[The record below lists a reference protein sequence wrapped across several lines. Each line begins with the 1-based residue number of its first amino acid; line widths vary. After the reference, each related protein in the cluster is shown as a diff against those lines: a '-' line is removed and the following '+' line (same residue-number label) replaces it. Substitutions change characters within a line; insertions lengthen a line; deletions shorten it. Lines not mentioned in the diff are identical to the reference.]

1 MTGSLDSHNVIFVA
15 LLPRCATASAQHR
28 IRPHPQQPLK
38 TRPRAAGRGSS
49 CLTHKKAMAG
59 HTNAAQSFW
68 DRAAKKQEAELE
80 KVGYKFSKEEEEERQ
95 SMRTVHENM
104 AGSQDAP
111 EFEADGE
118 AAVKVPH
125 WLDKCGAFDH
135 SDMMYTKG
143 QQQADNERRARA
155 KAAEDVAV
163 KAFRADAAKAP
174 APSVVVAPR
183 VKNKV
188 DEGPAPVLKRR
199 RVDAPAPAPAP
210 LSGLVAYGSS
220 DSDSDN
226 S

>member
-1 MTGSLDSHNVIFVA
+1 MTFFA

-28 IRPHPQQPLK
+28 IRPLEVSTS
-38 TRPRAAGRGSS
+38 TRSSPSKQGLVPRAGDPLAWH
-49 CLTHKKAMAG
+49 HKKTMAG

-155 KAAEDVAV
+155 KQEEDSAV
-163 KAFRADAAKAP
+163 RAFRADAAKAP

-210 LSGLVAYGSS
+210 APLSGLVAYGSS
-220 DSDSDN
+220 DSDSDD

>member
-1 MTGSLDSHNVIFVA
+1 M
-15 LLPRCATASAQHR
+15 
-28 IRPHPQQPLK
+28 
-38 TRPRAAGRGSS
+38 
-49 CLTHKKAMAG
+49 THKKAMAG

-143 QQQADNERRARA
+143 QQQADNERRAKA
-155 KAAEDVAV
+155 KAAEDSAV
-163 KAFRADAAKAP
+163 RAFRADAAKAP

-188 DEGPAPVLKRR
+188 DGSRAGPEAAAGGRTGTGACSGALVWAG
-199 RVDAPAPAPAP
+199 RVR
-210 LSGLVAYGSS
+210 LVG
-220 DSDSDN
+220 
-226 S
+226 

>member
-1 MTGSLDSHNVIFVA
+1 
-15 LLPRCATASAQHR
+15 
-28 IRPHPQQPLK
+28 
-38 TRPRAAGRGSS
+38 
-49 CLTHKKAMAG
+49 MAG

-143 QQQADNERRARA
+143 QQQADNERRAKA
-155 KAAEDVAV
+155 KAAEDSAV
-163 KAFRADAAKAP
+163 RAFRADAAKAP

-188 DEGPAPVLKRR
+188 DEGPAPLLKRR
-199 RVDAPAPAPAP
+199 RVEAPAPAPAPAP

-220 DSDSDN
+220 DSDSDD

>member
-1 MTGSLDSHNVIFVA
+1 MDSHNVIFVA
-15 LLPRCATASAQHR
+15 LLPRCATATAALPTARVKHK
-28 IRPHPQQPLK
+28 HPQQPYKQRLV
-38 TRPRAAGRGSS
+38 PRAGQHRQN
-49 CLTHKKAMAG
+49 TMAG

-143 QQQADNERRARA
+143 QQQADNERRAQA

-163 KAFRADAAKAP
+163 RAFRADAARAP

-183 VKNKV
+183 VKTKV

-199 RVDAPAPAPAP
+199 RVDAAPVPAPAP

-220 DSDSDN
+220 DSDSDD

>member
-1 MTGSLDSHNVIFVA
+1 
-15 LLPRCATASAQHR
+15 
-28 IRPHPQQPLK
+28 
-38 TRPRAAGRGSS
+38 
-49 CLTHKKAMAG
+49 MAG

-80 KVGYKFSKEEEEERQ
+80 KVGYKFTKEEEEQRQ

-143 QQQADNERRARA
+143 QQQAD
-155 KAAEDVAV
+155 K
-163 KAFRADAAKAP
+163 K
-174 APSVVVAPR
+174 
-183 VKNKV
+183 
-188 DEGPAPVLKRR
+188 
-199 RVDAPAPAPAP
+199 
-210 LSGLVAYGSS
+210 SGVSHSLGSS
-220 DSDSDN
+220 SDVICPN
-226 S
+226 

>member
-1 MTGSLDSHNVIFVA
+1 
-15 LLPRCATASAQHR
+15 
-28 IRPHPQQPLK
+28 
-38 TRPRAAGRGSS
+38 
-49 CLTHKKAMAG
+49 MAG

-155 KAAEDVAV
+155 KQEEDSAV
-163 KAFRADAAKAP
+163 RAFRADAAKAP

-183 VKNKV
+183 VKTKV

-199 RVDAPAPAPAP
+199 RVDAAAPADGPDRPGTSARPAPRCATPATPAPPACCARAAPAHP
-210 LSGLVAYGSS
+210 RAHTHEHRHRGESREP
-220 DSDSDN
+220 
-226 S
+226 

>member
-1 MTGSLDSHNVIFVA
+1 M
-15 LLPRCATASAQHR
+15 
-28 IRPHPQQPLK
+28 
-38 TRPRAAGRGSS
+38 
-49 CLTHKKAMAG
+49 THKKAMAG

-68 DRAAKKQEAELE
+68 DRAAKKQEAKLE

-143 QQQADNERRARA
+143 QQQADNERRAKA
-155 KAAEDVAV
+155 KAAEDSAV
-163 KAFRADAAKAP
+163 RA
-174 APSVVVAPR
+174 
-183 VKNKV
+183 
-188 DEGPAPVLKRR
+188 
-199 RVDAPAPAPAP
+199 
-210 LSGLVAYGSS
+210 LSLIHI
-220 DSDSDN
+220 
-226 S
+226 